1 VVGCW
6 RGYLSAAYASLHL
19 APDTVCVCVCVCARV
34 RACVRACVCAC
45 VCVCVCGLGSTNTEY
60 YCWHS
65 LFSKGSFARAV
76 IAPNSGKLP
85 ENRRTVYRY
94 VRAEWSSIPESN
106 KD

>member
-1 VVGCW
+1 MVGCW

-19 APDTVCVCVCVCARV
+19 APDTVCVCVCV
-34 RACVRACVCAC
+34 RACVRA
-45 VCVCVCGLGSTNTEY
+45 CVCVCGLGSTNTEC

-65 LFSKGSFARAV
+65 LFSKGSVARAV

-94 VRAEWSSIPESN
+94 VRDEWSSIPESN